1 MKILKIFLFI
11 LGLSALVSCAG
22 GGNAEKAPT
31 GTGKGVYKV
40 GDPYIVSGTKY
51 HPKADDTYDKI
62 GLASWYGAQFHGRK
76 TANGEI
82 YNMNHLTAA
91 HTTLPMP
98 SFVKVTNLS
107 NGRWLVLRVNDRG
120 PFVGNRLID
129 VSRRSAQLLGF
140 QDKGVTKVRV
150 QAVPHPDAI
159 PAANSTLTITNKAV
173 LQKPILKITPLF
185 ERKITPSKRVV
196 SDKKKYDIYIHVG
209 NYPSKKKAEAV
220 ISDLSHLKK
229 GLAYK
234 IIKLMGKELFRVQ
247 FGGFKTMENA
257 EITLGRVLSR
267 GHNTAQIK
275 KHMNKN
281 LKTKNL

>member
-11 LGLSALVSCAG
+11 LGLSVLVSCVG
-22 GGNAEKAPT
+22 GGNSEKAP
-31 GTGKGVYKV
+31 TGKGVYKV
-40 GDPYIVSGTKY
+40 GNPYVVSGTKY
-51 HPKADDTYDKI
+51 HPKADDTYDKT

-82 YNMNHLTAA
+82 FNMNHLTAA

-140 QDKGVTKVRV
+140 QDKGVTKVRI

-159 PAANSTLTITNKAV
+159 PAANPTLTVKNKAA
-173 LQKPILKITPLF
+173 LQKPILKIKPLF
-185 ERKITPSKRVV
+185 KRKITSPKRVV
-196 SDKKKYDIYIHVG
+196 SDKKNYDIYIHVG

-234 IIKLMGKELFRVQ
+234 TIKLMGKELFKVQ
-247 FGGFKTMENA
+247 FRGFKTMEKA
-257 EITLGRVLSR
+257 EIILGRILSR

-275 KHMNKN
+275 KHINKN
-281 LKTKNL
+281 LKIKNL